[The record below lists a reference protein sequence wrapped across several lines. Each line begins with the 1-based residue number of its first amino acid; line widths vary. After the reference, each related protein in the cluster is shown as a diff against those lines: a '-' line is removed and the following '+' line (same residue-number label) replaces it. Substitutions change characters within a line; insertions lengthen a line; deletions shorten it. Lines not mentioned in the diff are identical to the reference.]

1 MLGRYGRSRR
11 KKDGMNRLK
20 KAVVGG
26 AATALLAG
34 VAMVGTATAA
44 DASPARGPFSCALLQ
59 AQADQYYANSLY
71 YHSQGVYYGN
81 LGNTFMAGLMFSY
94 ERASNINWINVQV
107 C

>member
-1 MLGRYGRSRR
+1 
-11 KKDGMNRLK
+11 MNRLK
-20 KAVVGG
+20 KAVVGA

-34 VAMVGTATAA
+34 TAMVGMATAA
-44 DASPARGPFSCALLQ
+44 DASPVSSPARGPFSCTMLQ
-59 AQADQYYANSLY
+59 ARANQYYANSLY

-81 LGNTFMAGLMFSY
+81 LGNTFMAGLMYSY